1 MHKNEYIAG
10 TGIEAFLAWISAR
23 LDDAT
28 FAHAYTLRQGN
39 VPWDCTSLF
48 NAYER
53 YEWRHDTLPEY
64 GLPSGNTF
72 ASNMRVLETLQ
83 SELHAGLEAGD
94 NERVFEAAKAVMIW
108 GGVTHRNVQWLESRR
123 GKLCRIIGSTRDA
136 INASDTRHTVFSDA
150 DLRFTSGMSKVYALA
165 CDDFAIYDSRVAAAL
180 GRAVVLFCLDTGR
193 ETVPEGLDFAWATAR
208 GTQLRRPSQDQY
220 TFRRLTAGRVYASW
234 NMKASWLLSAL
245 ASRLNIGDRG
255 FGGLREGTRRL
266 RALEAALFMFGYDLV
281 VPVGGDLPA
290 SIRQGTSRA
299 ATHQP

>member
-10 TGIEAFLAWISAR
+10 NGVKAFVAWMSVH

-53 YEWRHDTLPEY
+53 YEWRHDALPGY
-64 GLPSGNTF
+64 GLPSGSTF
-72 ASNMRVLETLQ
+72 ASNLRVLEKLQ
-83 SELHAGLEAGD
+83 SELREGLEAGS

-108 GGVTHRNVQWLESRR
+108 GGVTHCNVQWLESRR
-123 GKLCRIIGSTRDA
+123 GELCRIIGAIRDA
-136 INASDTRHTVFSDA
+136 INAGDMRHPVFSDA
-150 DLRFTSGMSKVYALA
+150 ALRFTSGMSKVYALV

-180 GRAVVLFCLDTGR
+180 GRAVVLFCRDTGR
-193 ETVPEGLDFAWATAR
+193 ETVPDGLDFAWAMAR
-208 GTQLRRPSQDQY
+208 GMQLRHAAQDQY

-234 NMKASWLLSAL
+234 NLKASWVLSAV

-266 RALEAALFMFGYDLV
+266 RALEAAFFMFGYDLV
-281 VPVGGDLPA
+281 VPVGGDPPA
-290 SIRQGTSRA
+290 SIRQGTARD
-299 ATHQP
+299 ATRQP